1 MTAADLCYPQVSG
14 GFRCSYA
21 EGVGFEPTMS
31 FPIPVFKTERYAAV
45 TCKNIDDRT
54 DVDALLP

>member
-1 MTAADLCYPQVSG
+1 
-14 GFRCSYA
+14 
-21 EGVGFEPTMS
+21 MS